1 VDEKNFGRQRP
12 TGGRFAPFR
21 RTVWVRG
28 DVDIRRYRR
37 EMPHRALPAS
47 GGSALPAARL
57 TVVPG
62 QLDLL
67 DALERGDVIVDDD
80 VNDGADESEDFGD
93 FGDFGDFEDS
103 DEAAPVVG
111 PVAEVVTTTGEAS
124 SEPVIEVR
132 RSTRRRRTVSAYR
145 DGDRTVVLIPARLT
159 KKQEREWVAA
169 MVEQLDERDRRTRPG
184 DEELMERAEEL
195 SGRYLGGHAVPASV
209 RWVSNQR
216 EQWGSCTPADR
227 TIRLSDRLLGMPTW
241 VVDYVLL
248 HELAHLIVPSH
259 GPDFWALLKGYT
271 RLERARG
278 FLEGLT
284 AAARTS

>member
-1 VDEKNFGRQRP
+1 MM
-12 TGGRFAPFR
+12 R
-21 RTVWVRG
+21 RRVV
-28 DVDIRRYRR
+28 
-37 EMPHRALPAS
+37 PAS
-47 GGSALPAARL
+47 GASALSTARV
-57 TVVPG
+57 VVPG

-67 DALERGDVIVDDD
+67 DAIDDATDGVIDDPMDDAIGGAIDGGFSGPVVVDDD
-80 VNDGADESEDFGD
+80 AR
-93 FGDFGDFEDS
+93 
-103 DEAAPVVG
+103 A
-111 PVAEVVTTTGEAS
+111 
-124 SEPVIEVR
+124 EPVIEVR
-132 RSTRRRRTVSAYR
+132 RSARRRRTVSAYR
-145 DGDRTVVLIPARLT
+145 DGERTIVLLPARLT

-184 DEELMERAEEL
+184 DAELMERAEEL
-195 SGRYLGGHAVPASV
+195 SGRYLGGRAVPASV

-216 EQWGSCTPADR
+216 EQWGSCTPTDR

-259 GPDFWALLKGYT
+259 GPDFWALLKGFT

-284 AAARTS
+284 AASRA